1 VDGRE
6 TTAEVVVFQVEG
18 RSYALPLEQVV
29 EVLRMVAVTPLPEA
43 PPWVAGVVNLRGTL
57 IPMIDLRPRLG
68 MARTEV
74 DPSHVFVV
82 AQARGRTVGVLADEV
97 QDVVQ
102 LAGGPD
108 ASAAAV
114 VIVNLERLLDG
125 AELGDWDDRIGGHV
139 GDAAGVGDDLSTRGL
154 AV

>member
-6 TTAEVVVFQVEG
+6 TTADVVVFQVEG

-43 PPWVAGVVNLRGTL
+43 PGWVAGVVNLRGTL

-68 MARTEV
+68 VARVEL
-74 DPSHVFVV
+74 DPSQMFLV
-82 AQARGRTVGVLADEV
+82 AEARGRTVGVLADEV

-102 LAGGPD
+102 LAGGPE
-108 ASAAAV
+108 APAAAV
-114 VIVNLERLLDG
+114 VILDLERLLEG
-125 AELGDWDDRIGGHV
+125 AELGDWRDV
-139 GDAAGVGDDLSTRGL
+139 GNGVGVGDDLSRRGL